1 MKTYTRQVQYYE
13 TDKMMVVHHSN
24 YIRYFEEARSNFM
37 KQIGCDIRN
46 IESNGIVIPNVDAY
60 ARYIKPMKF
69 FDEFT
74 VETKLVRFNG
84 VSFEF
89 EYKIT
94 LQDGAVA
101 ATGHS
106 AHCFATEFNLT
117 PVSIKRK
124 FPDIYEKMKN
134 EIEA

>member
-101 ATGHS
+101 ATGHT

>member
-1 MKTYTRQVQYYE
+1 MTKYTRQVQYYE

-37 KQIGCDIRN
+37 KEIGCDIRF

-60 ARYIKPMKF
+60 ARYIKPMRF
-69 FDEFT
+69 FDEFV

-89 EYKIT
+89 EYRIT
-94 LQDGAVA
+94 LLDGTLT
-101 ATGHS
+101 ATGHT
-106 AHCFATEFNLT
+106 AHCFATENSLT

-124 FPDIYEKMKN
+124 FPKIYESMIN
-134 EIEA
+134 QIEK